1 MGIAERMGGYLM
13 EIPVKAAVK
22 IEAGELV
29 AVGADGYAVT
39 ATKAPGLKIAG
50 CSATLA
56 DNRTGANG
64 DVKVLVK
71 RGIFVLE
78 NDGKIKNTDILK
90 DAYVVD
96 SNTVTNTA
104 EGSSKAGKIIG
115 VEADGVVI
123 EIM

>member
-39 ATKAPGLKIAG
+39 ATKAAGLKIAG

-56 DNRTGANG
+56 DNR
-64 DVKVLVK
+64 
-71 RGIFVLE
+71 
-78 NDGKIKNTDILK
+78 
-90 DAYVVD
+90 
-96 SNTVTNTA
+96 TA

-115 VEADGVVI
+115 VEADGVVV

>member
-1 MGIAERMGGYLM
+1 MGIVERVGGYFM
-13 EIPVKAAVK
+13 EIPVKAASK

-29 AVGADGYAVT
+29 AIGIDGYAVT
-39 ATKAPGLKIAG
+39 ATKAAGLKIAG

-56 DNRTGANG
+56 DNSTGADG
-64 DVKVLVK
+64 DIKVLVK
-71 RGIFVLE
+71 RGTFVLE

-90 DAYVVD
+90 DAYVID

-115 VEADGVVI
+115 VVADGVVV